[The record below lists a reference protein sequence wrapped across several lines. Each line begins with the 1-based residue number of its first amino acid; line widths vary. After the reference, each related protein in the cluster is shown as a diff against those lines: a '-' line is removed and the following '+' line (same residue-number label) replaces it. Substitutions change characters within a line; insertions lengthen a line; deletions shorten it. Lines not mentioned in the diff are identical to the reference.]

1 MEEQS
6 INQDQ
11 AIEERNPNEPIVSK
25 KRNWTSYFK
34 EFLMLF
40 LAVVLGFFVE
50 NQREAYVENKSAKV
64 LAQSMLEDL
73 EQDRKALQE
82 GIRFM
87 EEKDQKMDEFLRML
101 HAPGVDWDTVVFYKS
116 MTMVFS
122 TFPFSPT
129 DGTYSQM
136 KSSGTLRYF
145 DQLLVNKMNSYD
157 NQLKKTVFRDE
168 IVEKGEWELVPL
180 AATLMNFEV
189 TGELRFNKPIT
200 KETYIKI
207 RDQDTLD
214 LFINKVAVVRTM
226 TGRSLQEYKAQ
237 LLLNEDLI
245 KEIKG
250 KYQLD

>member
-1 MEEQS
+1 MEKQPFDE
-6 INQDQ
+6 NHFT
-11 AIEERNPNEPIVSK
+11 EERNSDEPIDSK
-25 KRNWTSYFK
+25 AKNWTSYFK

-40 LAVVLGFFVE
+40 LAIVLGFFVE
-50 NQREAYVENKSAKV
+50 NQRETYVENKSAKV

-87 EEKDQKMDEFLRML
+87 EEKDQNMDEFLRML
-101 HAPGVDWDTVVFYKS
+101 HAPGADWDTVAFYKS

-145 DQLLVNKMNSYD
+145 DQRLVNQMNAYD

-168 IVEKGEWELVPL
+168 LVEKGEWELVPI
-180 AATLMNFEV
+180 AATLINFEV

-226 TGRSLQEYKAQ
+226 TGRSLQEYKVQ
-237 LLLNEDLI
+237 LLLSEDLV
-245 KEIKG
+245 KEIKK
-250 KYQLD
+250 KYDS

>member
-1 MEEQS
+1 MEKKPK
-6 INQDQ
+6 IQDQ
-11 AIEERNPNEPIVSK
+11 MIEEHYPNKSISFK

-34 EFLMLF
+34 EFFMLF
-40 LAVVLGFFVE
+40 LAISLGFFVE
-50 NQREAYVENKSAKV
+50 NQRESYVENKSAKV

-73 EQDRKALQE
+73 EQDSKALNE

-87 EEKDQKMDEFLRML
+87 EEKDQNMEDFLSML
-101 HAPGVDWDTVVFYKS
+101 HAPSSDWDTIAFYKS

-145 DQLLVNKMNSYD
+145 DQRLVNKMNAYD
-157 NQLKKTVFRDE
+157 NQLKKTLFRDE
-168 IVEKGEWELVPL
+168 LVEKGEWELVPI
-180 AATLMNFEV
+180 AATLINFEV

-207 RDQDTLD
+207 RDQDTFD
-214 LFINKVAVVRTM
+214 LFINKVVTVRTM
-226 TGRSLQEYKAQ
+226 MGRSLQEYKAQ
-237 LLLNEDLI
+237 LHLGEELI
-245 KEIKG
+245 KAIKDN
-250 KYQLD
+250 YRL

>member
-1 MEEQS
+1 MEKQPFDE
-6 INQDQ
+6 NHFT
-11 AIEERNPNEPIVSK
+11 EERNSNEPIDSK
-25 KRNWTSYFK
+25 TKNWTSYFK

-40 LAVVLGFFVE
+40 LAIVLGFFVE
-50 NQREAYVENKSAKV
+50 NQRETYVENKSAKV

-87 EEKDQKMDEFLRML
+87 EEKDQNMDEFLRML
-101 HAPGVDWDTVVFYKS
+101 HAPGADWDTVAFYKS

-145 DQLLVNKMNSYD
+145 DQRLVNQMNAYD

-168 IVEKGEWELVPL
+168 LVEKGEWELVPI
-180 AATLMNFEV
+180 AATLINFEV

-226 TGRSLQEYKAQ
+226 TGRSLQEYKVQ
-237 LLLNEDLI
+237 LLLSEDLV
-245 KEIKG
+245 KEIKK
-250 KYQLD
+250 KYDS

>member
-1 MEEQS
+1 MEKQPV
-6 INQDQ
+6 NQDQ
-11 AIEERNPNEPIVSK
+11 TIEERNPNEPTVSK
-25 KRNWTSYFK
+25 KKNWSSYFK
-34 EFLMLF
+34 EFFMLF
-40 LAVVLGFFVE
+40 LAISLGFFVE
-50 NQREAYVENKSAKV
+50 NQREAYVENKSAEV

-87 EEKDQKMDEFLRML
+87 EDKDQNMDKFLRML
-101 HAPGVDWDTVVFYKS
+101 RAPGGDWDTVAFYKS

-145 DQLLVNKMNSYD
+145 DQRLVNKMNAYD
-157 NQLKKTVFRDE
+157 NQLKKTIFRDE
-168 IVEKGEWELVPL
+168 LVEKGEWELVPI
-180 AATLMNFEV
+180 AATLINFEV

-214 LFINKVAVVRTM
+214 LFINKVVTVRTM
-226 TGRSLQEYKAQ
+226 MGRSLQEYRAQ
-237 LLLNEDLI
+237 LLLSEDLV
-245 KEIKG
+245 KEIKK
-250 KYQLD
+250 KYDS